1 MCLPASCAR
10 DKETCVYKGFFAE
23 SAACVFE
30 SSCAQCVCLKRSL
43 HGPQDGDKTYNCCSG
58 AVFMGTGCVARW
70 RSDVEI
76 HDHEHDHLRSR
87 GGRHERHNESG
98 RDQHKTTR
106 GHQNRS
112 EMTYCTPGYKCS
124 GHSLRH
130 FSTQQGQ
137 VLEGQL
143 FPGRRSVGAKCCR
156 GRETESEQLI
166 VSYMLLDTLSID
178 VLLII
183 ES

>member
-1 MCLPASCAR
+1 MCLCASCAR

-30 SSCAQCVCLKRSL
+30 SSCAQCVSETFSPWPSRLGQNIQLLFGRL
-43 HGPQDGDKTYNCCSG
+43 MFGQG
-58 AVFMGTGCVARW
+58 VARW

-106 GHQNRS
+106 GHQIRS
-112 EMTYCTPGYKCS
+112 EMTLLYPWV
-124 GHSLRH
+124 
-130 FSTQQGQ
+130 Q
-137 VLEGQL
+137 VLWTL
-143 FPGRRSVGAKCCR
+143 TSTFLNTTRPKFGRPAVSRKAKCWSQVLS
-156 GRETESEQLI
+156 RERDRVRT
-166 VSYMLLDTLSID
+166 ID
-178 VLLII
+178 CFLYVVGYTVN
-183 ES
+183 

>member
-1 MCLPASCAR
+1 MCVCVRLVRVTKKPACTKVSLQSLR
-10 DKETCVYKGFFAE
+10 P
-23 SAACVFE
+23 ACSKVRVR
-30 SSCAQCVCLKRSL
+30 SMCLKRSL

-106 GHQNRS
+106 GHQIRS
-112 EMTYCTPGYKCS
+112 EMTLLYPWV
-124 GHSLRH
+124 
-130 FSTQQGQ
+130 Q
-137 VLEGQL
+137 VLWTL
-143 FPGRRSVGAKCCR
+143 TSTFLNTTRPNFGRSAVSRKAKCWSQVLS
-156 GRETESEQLI
+156 RERDRVRT
-166 VSYMLLDTLSID
+166 ID
-178 VLLII
+178 CFLYVVGYTVN
-183 ES
+183 